1 MGATCDTICSRK
13 ASINQTQPNT
23 HRMKSRN
30 NQLLTPSHS
39 NQSSIPP
46 TPDGIT
52 RSPNLNEQP
61 NIKPLYNYNITNE
74 GNIHQSLR
82 QEFHEAIKDGN
93 DSMVTFYLE
102 DNTSMNLLN
111 TPFSNND
118 TPLHTAVKYKQY
130 NILEKLLEEG
140 SIVNTQNRLTGNTSL
155 HIAVNQNDIKSVRLL
170 LKYGANAYINN
181 INEETALSIAQRY
194 KYKDILN
201 EFGEDSKWSETDDYD
216 EDIDTVSELPLL
228 SDKNVNTQKLN
239 RVIGSIITKSPD
251 LNMPS
256 NEEMLEAYDTERL
269 GDISSELFKDITLRI
284 KDNRFKLV
292 ELNGWLLKKQSS
304 VPYSWLKRWV
314 IIEHGYIL
322 WSDRQMT
329 IGQNGINNKEKIRW
343 NKCIR
348 LTKISNIQ
356 IIKSKS
362 EKKFKMSV
370 EKQRDYIW
378 KCDSKQIRDKWIDG
392 LKQHIEHYKME
403 SAYSS
408 NCM

>member
-1 MGATCDTICSRK
+1 MGAACDTICSRE
-13 ASINQTQPNT
+13 ASINQIQPNT
-23 HRMKSRN
+23 QSTKSRT
-30 NQLLTPSHS
+30 NQLLSQSDS
-39 NQSSIPP
+39 NQSSIPS
-46 TPDGIT
+46 TPDEIY
-52 RSPNLNEQP
+52 SNE
-61 NIKPLYNYNITNE
+61 
-74 GNIHQSLR
+74 SLS
-82 QEFHEAIKDGN
+82 QEFEEAIKDGN
-93 DSMVTFYLE
+93 ETMVIFYLE
-102 DNTSMNLLN
+102 DNDSYCSNLLN
-111 TPFSNND
+111 KPFTNND
-118 TPLHTAVKYKQY
+118 TPLHIAVKYKQY
-130 NILEKLLEEG
+130 NIIQKLLEEG
-140 SIVNTQNRLTGNTSL
+140 ASINEQNRITGNTPL
-155 HIAVNQNDIKSVRLL
+155 HIATNQNDIKSVQLL
-170 LKYGANAYINN
+170 LKYDANAYINN